1 MPFGRELSHLV
12 AEQINKAVSKNDSG
26 GSSDGISRSTP
37 DEGRFALLEA
47 NLQRLSEQF
56 TSFLG
61 TQKKTKRNMVDYGLE
76 VLALHDMRVT
86 ITSGRA
92 IFADQE
98 EPFDAPY
105 MYLQL
110 SRGGATRQIRYIY
123 LNREGVVLESTTDP
137 TNIGEDHLPLALIDI
152 WSNSTEITQDKIQDI
167 RPRAGAS
174 AAEQKDDSTGLLS
187 GNVSLYSPDTGTDSF
202 IVSETTPAG
211 LKVSVTSGRALV
223 DGEILNAEGGILDL
237 TKHREIIKE
246 FLGVS
251 DGERAEYTLYHQSV
265 SEVVVYV
272 DDEEAVVAMSEELGT
287 IQFDAAPASGA
298 VVSVSY
304 KLSGNYMMTFLVEK
318 VRTKDGQSFG
328 VLGWKIG
335 SNRTPME
342 PPKLTKEQHIIA
354 KVDLSTSIDAISSEI
369 IDNRYEVVNL
379 TQEDLQFGEKLD
391 SSSLKDGA
399 VIADK
404 IAANSIVST
413 HIVAGSID
421 AAKIKS
427 GAIEAQHIAVGAIK
441 ATHIGADT
449 ITADMIKGGTINAD
463 KFESSTWGDL
473 SQAIRFVKAILG
485 GAKSWR
491 KCLDKLDLSI
501 GERHQVSYDSE
512 AFPTLRLE
520 ATRRWDVAE
529 PLGELTLPF
538 VLGGGEGTKTLW
550 DEAYWDKPVYE
561 SGYWESASIDYGL
574 VTNLQAEFWGQP
586 LIQDAE
592 VGIKVQARYSTDH
605 VTWTDYETL
614 SPQGTAGYLYWV
626 GTLQSFRYFKVRVEF
641 TTTDPMKYVLLAYP
655 ELRVASCQIGN
666 VGDIRFPA
674 MTVKEGE
681 LKLNGAMLLRESY
694 PALWHWAN
702 SNKLVAS
709 EAEWL
714 AGKSGLF
721 GSGDGIKTFR
731 LPDHRGQFYRALDE
745 GHGLDDWNGRSIGT
759 AQGDA
764 IRDIQGSFSSN
775 GNRKD
780 IGGYAASG
788 AFEGYNAGSGH
799 SAGYIGSG
807 YGMLF
812 KASKVVPT
820 AQENRPKNL
829 AYFACIRYE

>member
-26 GSSDGISRSTP
+26 GSSDGISRSTSA

-76 VLALHDMRVT
+76 VLALHDMRIT

-187 GNVSLYSPDTGTDSF
+187 GNVSIYSPDTGTDSF

-223 DGEILNAEGGILDL
+223 DGEVLNAEGGILDL
-237 TKHREIIKE
+237 TKHREITKE

-251 DGERAEYTLYHQSV
+251 DGERAEYTLYHQGV

-272 DDEEAVVAMSEELGT
+272 DDEETVVAMSEELGT
-287 IQFDAAPASGA
+287 IQFDTAPASGA
-298 VVSVSY
+298 VISVSY
-304 KLSGNYMMTFLVEK
+304 KLSGNYMMAFLVEK

-354 KVDLSTSIDAISSEI
+354 KVDLSTSIDAISSGI
-369 IDNRYEVVNL
+369 IDNSYEVVNL

-399 VIADK
+399 VVADK

-449 ITADMIKGGTINAD
+449 ITADMIKGGIINAD
-463 KFESSTWGDL
+463 KFESNTWGDL

-485 GAKSWR
+485 GRNHGVNVLISWIWQ
-491 KCLDKLDLSI
+491 LVNDIKLAMIARLF
-501 GERHQVSYDSE
+501 QLYDW
-512 AFPTLRLE
+512 RLLE
-520 ATRRWDVAE
+520 
-529 PLGELTLPF
+529 
-538 VLGGGEGTKTLW
+538 GGM
-550 DEAYWDKPVYE
+550 
-561 SGYWESASIDYGL
+561 S
-574 VTNLQAEFWGQP
+574 
-586 LIQDAE
+586 
-592 VGIKVQARYSTDH
+592 
-605 VTWTDYETL
+605 
-614 SPQGTAGYLYWV
+614 
-626 GTLQSFRYFKVRVEF
+626 QS
-641 TTTDPMKYVLLAYP
+641 L
-655 ELRVASCQIGN
+655 
-666 VGDIRFPA
+666 
-674 MTVKEGE
+674 
-681 LKLNGAMLLRESY
+681 
-694 PALWHWAN
+694 
-702 SNKLVAS
+702 
-709 EAEWL
+709 
-714 AGKSGLF
+714 
-721 GSGDGIKTFR
+721 
-731 LPDHRGQFYRALDE
+731 
-745 GHGLDDWNGRSIGT
+745 
-759 AQGDA
+759 
-764 IRDIQGSFSSN
+764 
-775 GNRKD
+775 
-780 IGGYAASG
+780 
-788 AFEGYNAGSGH
+788 
-799 SAGYIGSG
+799 
-807 YGMLF
+807 
-812 KASKVVPT
+812 
-820 AQENRPKNL
+820 
-829 AYFACIRYE
+829 